1 MSSIDSVDI
10 IRTMLKNDGAYPGD
24 PPCSAIYR
32 YVNMWGGTTF
42 KVCYN
47 AREEDNFIINGC
59 YNSYCLLFRNG
70 ELTEEGRL
78 LVGN

>member
-1 MSSIDSVDI
+1 MSSIDSADI
-10 IRTMLKNDGAYPGD
+10 IRTMLKNDGVYPGD

-32 YVNMWGGTTF
+32 YTNMWGGTTF

-47 AREEDNFIINGC
+47 SGQEQNFLVNGC
-59 YNSYCLLFRNG
+59 YTDYDLLFRDG